1 MSSFLAR
8 YNAAAVATK
17 SVLCMGL
24 DPTKDHLPPQFDR
37 GNLIEDLRSYLYA
50 LLRIAAKRV
59 PVVKPQ
65 VAYYEAMGV
74 EGMALLCWLEEAALE
89 LGLLCILDAKRS
101 DIGET
106 MAAYAKAPW
115 ISGADACTFNPYLG
129 PTFIPGWLEWAAR
142 GRCAISMV
150 LTSNPEADQLQLQ
163 PLKSGLLVYE
173 HMAQLT
179 SGWNN
184 EVLERTDGKGCIGAV
199 VGATYPEQATGCREL
214 LGDHVLTL
222 TPGYGAQGGGAK
234 GAVIAVPNSMGQIVG
249 VVNSSRGLT
258 RDSWL
263 DKATRQPKPGDPLE
277 HIVAAVDAANAELNA
292 ALTAKLGRDP
302 YAAN

>member
-1 MSSFLAR
+1 MSSFLDR
-8 YNAAAVATK
+8 YTAAAVSK
-17 SVLCMGL
+17 RSVLCMGL
-24 DPTKDHLPPQFDR
+24 DPTKDHLPPQFDT

-50 LLRIAAKRV
+50 LLRIAAERV

-65 VAYYEAMGV
+65 SAYYEAMGT
-74 EGMALLCWLEEAALE
+74 EGMALLCWLEEAAHE
-89 LGLLCILDAKRS
+89 LGLLLILDAKRS

-106 MAAYAKAPW
+106 MAAYAKANW

-129 PTFIPGWLEWAAR
+129 STFIPGWLEWAAR

-184 EVLERTDGKGCIGAV
+184 EVLERTDGNGCIGAV
-199 VGATYPEQATGCREL
+199 VGATWPAQAVRCREL
-214 LGDHVLTL
+214 LGDHVFTL
-222 TPGYGAQGGGAK
+222 IPGYGAQGGGAE
-234 GAVIAVPNSMGQIVG
+234 GAVVAVPNSQGQIVG

-263 DKATRQPKPGDPLE
+263 NKTTGQPKPGDPLE
-277 HIVAAVDAANAELNA
+277 HIIAAVDAANAELNA
-292 ALTAKLGRDP
+292 ALEVQLGRDP
-302 YAAN
+302 YATS